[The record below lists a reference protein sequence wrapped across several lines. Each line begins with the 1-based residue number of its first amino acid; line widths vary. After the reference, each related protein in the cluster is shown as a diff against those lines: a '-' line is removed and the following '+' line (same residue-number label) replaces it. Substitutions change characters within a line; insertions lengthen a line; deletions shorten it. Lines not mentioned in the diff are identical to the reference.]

1 MTTVAPVRE
10 RVRTTMRE
18 RFADALDGV
27 TDEELLPDALGDR
40 YDSLAA
46 TECIAAIEAEF
57 GITVDFVE
65 DDLRHHFSS
74 IARITAFVEEKL
86 EDLAALENG

>member
-1 MTTVAPVRE
+1 MTTTVPIGE
-10 RVRTTMRE
+10 RVRATLRG

-27 TDEELLPDALGDR
+27 ADGDLLRDALGER

-46 TECIAAIEAEF
+46 TECITAIEGEF

-65 DDLRHHFSS
+65 DDLRHHFAS
-74 IARITAFVEEKL
+74 IERISAFVRQKL
-86 EDLAALENG
+86 EDLAALEDG